1 MNNFLIIYL
10 IICRIYI
17 LPEIFSILGATKNR
31 KHKNAA
37 LAKETINNERGKMS
51 QNAKVTTTRA
61 NATEEILL
69 WTKFKIDSE
78 FQFQKGDRNQNLL
91 TSILMG
97 KDARKLNGKLQI
109 KRYRA

>member
-1 MNNFLIIYL
+1 
-10 IICRIYI
+10 
-17 LPEIFSILGATKNR
+17 
-31 KHKNAA
+31 
-37 LAKETINNERGKMS
+37 MS

-69 WTKFKIDSE
+69 WTKFKIHSD

-91 TSILMG
+91 TSILIG